1 MRKLYLGIDWHK
13 NKSTLC
19 TVDEQGERK
28 ELVEIKSADMVRYL
42 SNKRFEKIGIEA
54 SGGVNDIVQKLKDS
68 GHEVVIINSN
78 LFKAVGMG
86 GKKTDER
93 DATAIAN
100 ALRLNYIP
108 SVHHKSERARV
119 LKSLIVSREHLV
131 QSRVDTVNHIRGTLR
146 EYGIVIPQGFERFLE
161 HARLAVGQLPVP
173 PMRRMLD
180 FMLEQISLLML
191 EEGKAEAEIEELVK
205 DDARVARL
213 RTIPG
218 VGPLGSVVLVSVID
232 DVGRFP
238 DAKKFASYLGLVPQE
253 HSSGGK
259 QRFGSITRSGPELAR
274 RYLIHGAR
282 SVLMHTKDDCKDMN
296 RVWAMRLKEKA
307 GMNKAVVA
315 LAHRLARISWS
326 ILKNERDYTVT
337 RPERK
342 SA

>member
-42 SNKRFEKIGIEA
+42 ANKKFEKIGIEA

-108 SVHHKSERARV
+108 SVHHKSEGARV
-119 LKSLIVSREHLV
+119 LKSNVVSREHLV
-131 QSRVDTVNHIRGTLR
+131 KMRVDTSNHIRGSLR
-146 EYGIVIPQGFERFLE
+146 EYGITIPQGMDRFLE
-161 HARLAVGQLPVP
+161 NAHAAVAALPVSSL
-173 PMRRMLD
+173 RRRLE
-180 FMLEQISLLML
+180 FMLGQILALMA
-191 EEGKAEAEIEELVK
+191 EEAEAEREIEELVK

-232 DVGRFP
+232 GIDRFD

-259 QRFGSITRSGPELAR
+259 QRFGSITRSGPEIAR

-296 RVWAMRLKEKA
+296 RIWAMRLKEKV

-315 LAHRLARISWS
+315 LAHRLARIAWS
-326 ILKNERDYTVT
+326 VLKNERDYTVT